1 VPADVPPAGMRASD
15 ADRDRVVDVLRAAAA
30 DGRLT
35 PEEFSQRAAA
45 AWSAR
50 TFGELV
56 MLTADLAERARD
68 VIRMGQHGGSVRRA
82 GRWVVPRR
90 LELRASWCDV
100 MLDFTGAVIRH
111 DTLRI
116 DLNMRGGSLILMA
129 RPGMVVTAGALA
141 VRAGDVDISP
151 SAEPGV
157 PVTLRVQLAGR
168 MRYGWVEARWPV
180 RPRRDGSQ

>member
-1 VPADVPPAGMRASD
+1 MRASD
-15 ADRDRVVDVLRAAAA
+15 ADRDRVVDVLRIAAA

-35 PEEFSQRAAA
+35 PEEFSQRVPA

-50 TFGELV
+50 TFGELA

-68 VIRMGQHGGSVRRA
+68 VIRIGQRGGSVRRA

-90 LELRASWCDV
+90 LEVRSSWSDV
-100 MLDFTGAVIRH
+100 MVDFTGAVIRH

-116 DLNMRGGSLILMA
+116 NLNMRGGSLVLVA
-129 RPGMVVTAGALA
+129 RTGMVVTADALV
-141 VRAGDVDISP
+141 VRHGDVDISP
-151 SAEPGV
+151 LASPGV
-157 PVTLRVQLAGR
+157 PVMLRVQLAGR

-180 RPRRDGSQ
+180 RPGRGQG